1 MYRAKLTPETQEAA
15 IKEIKDA
22 FQCALSDRLHL
33 RRVTAPLFVLSGSG
47 INDDLNG
54 EQQAVSFAVTSL
66 GGARAEIVH
75 SLAKWKR
82 MKLAEYHIDTGY
94 GLYTDMNAIRA
105 DELTD
110 ALHSLYVDQ
119 WDWER
124 TISEKERSVDFLK
137 AIVRD
142 IYQAIVTV
150 ERIVWHSHS
159 HITPELPPEIT
170 FIHAQQLL
178 DRYPDL
184 TPKERENAVAEE
196 FGAVFI
202 IGIGAKLTSGEPHD
216 SRAADYDDYSSIDP
230 STGLAGLNGDIIV
243 WNRVLGCAF
252 ELSSMGIRVNAA
264 ALENQLRERGE
275 WDAKRSLTYHREL
288 LMNRL
293 PLSIGGGIGQSRLCM
308 YYLRAAHIGEVQSS
322 LWSAAER
329 RECAEQG
336 IFLK

>member
-15 IKEIKDA
+15 IKEIKDF
-22 FQCALSDRLHL
+22 FQQALSRRLCL
-33 RRVTAPLFVLSGSG
+33 RRVTAPLFVLADSG

-54 EQQAVSFAVTSL
+54 EQTAVGFAVRSL

-82 MKLAEYHIDTGY
+82 MKLAEYHIASGY

-105 DELTD
+105 DEQTD

-124 TISEKERSVDFLK
+124 TIGQEERSVEFLK
-137 AIVRD
+137 ETVRD
-142 IYQAIVTV
+142 IYAAILEVEQA
-150 ERIVWHSHS
+150 VWQAHA
-159 HITPELPPEIT
+159 HITPELPSEIT
-170 FIHAQQLL
+170 FIHSEELL
-178 DRYPDL
+178 KLYPTLSPKDR
-184 TPKERENAVAEE
+184 EHAAARE

-202 IGIGAKLTSGEPHD
+202 IGIGAALSNGEAHD
-216 SRAADYDDYSSIDP
+216 SRAADYDDYTTIDP
-230 STGLAGLNGDIIV
+230 TTGLAGLNGDIIV
-243 WNRVLGCAF
+243 WNRVLDCAF
-252 ELSSMGIRVNAA
+252 ELSSMGVRVDAA
-264 ALENQLRERGE
+264 ALERQLKEKDEWERKK
-275 WDAKRSLTYHREL
+275 DLTYHREL
-288 LMNRL
+288 LAGRL

-308 YYLRAAHIGEVQSS
+308 YYLRAAHIGEVQAS
-322 LWSAAER
+322 LWSAYQR

>member
-22 FQCALSDRLHL
+22 FQYALASRLRL

-47 INDDLNG
+47 VNDDLNG
-54 EQQAVSFAVTSL
+54 EQTAVSFAVRSL
-66 GGARAEIVH
+66 AGARAEIVH

-82 MKLAEYHIDTGY
+82 MKLAEYHIAAGY

-105 DELTD
+105 DETTD
-110 ALHSLYVDQ
+110 AMHSLYVDQ

-124 TISEKERSVDFLK
+124 TISKEERSVDFLK
-137 AIVRD
+137 SIVRD
-142 IYQAIVTV
+142 IYAAITQVEQA
-150 ERIVWHSHS
+150 VWRVHA

-170 FIHAQQLL
+170 FIHAQELS
-178 DRYPDL
+178 DRYPNL
-184 TPKERENAVAEE
+184 TAKERENRVAEE

-202 IGIGAKLTSGEPHD
+202 IGIGAKLASGEPHEA
-216 SRAADYDDYSSIDP
+216 RAADYDDYTSIDP
-230 STGLAGLNGDIIV
+230 ATGLAGLNGDIIV

-252 ELSSMGIRVNAA
+252 ELSSMGVRVDGAT
-264 ALENQLRERGE
+264 LEMQLRERGE
-275 WDAKRSLTYHREL
+275 WEAKRSLSYHREL
-288 LMNRL
+288 LLDRL

-322 LWSAAER
+322 LWSTAQR